1 MQYNVAKLLQEPT
14 GSTRSFSFKTTSGDA
29 PELPEIAQGE
39 VRLLR
44 THRGI
49 LAYADIEV
57 AGNLVCSRCL
67 GDFAQISSHHIEEEF
82 LPEIDL
88 QTGRTIELLSEDEPS
103 FSISE
108 DHTIDLN
115 EALRQYIIGDEPM
128 KPLCRANCLG
138 LCHICGID
146 LNQGTCKCETYPVD
160 PRWTTLT
167 GLMNANSC

>member
-14 GSTRSFSFKTTSGDA
+14 GSTRSFSFKKTSVDA
-29 PELPEIAQGE
+29 LESPEIAQGE
-39 VRLLR
+39 VRFLR

-57 AGNLVCSRCL
+57 AGNLACSRCL
-67 GDFAQISSHHIEEEF
+67 SNFAQTSYHHIEEEF

-128 KPLCRANCLG
+128 KPLCRPGCLG
-138 LCHICGID
+138 LCHLCGID
-146 LNQGTCKCETYPVD
+146 LNQATCKCEIYSVD
-160 PRWTTLT
+160 PRWTALT
-167 GLMNANSC
+167 GFMNANSS